1 MSEDDKCIVQRVV
14 IKSVFTSELFD
25 TITNLHTKIESLTA
39 EHRIHGKLTEKILA
53 TMKMDSHVFTALPI
67 AASRAIAYGRPDSLV
82 NDPLAAKFLKGH
94 ENLLHHASA
103 NTEYMTMRCLIGDD
117 LVLKQHGKGVRQVV
131 SLGAGM
137 DSRAFRLD
145 IPGTT
150 FYEVDKP
157 DLFKLKEPLVEDVPL
172 TCSERKTVVGTLG
185 EMNLGESLQNAGF
198 DPSQPTTWLMEGLL
212 PYLTRP
218 IMQSVAEEI
227 GELSAPG
234 SGLWGDSFSKTSV
247 DGGMVFHGVPF
258 ASGWDDYDVLFRT
271 VGFDTSTAMD
281 FAGIWLDRKE
291 RRVKMDQRYVLT
303 PETTRGRQ
311 VCLMVQA
318 YKTK

>member
-1 MSEDDKCIVQRVV
+1 
-14 IKSVFTSELFD
+14 
-25 TITNLHTKIESLTA
+25 
-39 EHRIHGKLTEKILA
+39 
-53 TMKMDSHVFTALPI
+53 MKMDAHVFTALPI

-82 NDPLAAKFLKGH
+82 NDPLAQKFLVGH
-94 ENLLHHASA
+94 EHLLQHASA

-117 LVLKQHGKGVRQVV
+117 LVTKQHSRQGVRQVV

-145 IPGTT
+145 LPDTT

-157 DLFKLKEPLVEDVPL
+157 DLFAFKEPLVEDVPL
-172 TCSERKTVVGTLG
+172 TCAARRTVSGTLG
-185 EMNLGESLQNAGF
+185 EMNLGESLQQAGF
-198 DPSQPTTWLMEGLL
+198 DPQQPTTWLMEGLL

-218 IMQSVAEEI
+218 IMESVAHEI
-227 GELSAPG
+227 GQLSAPG
-234 SGLWGDSFSKTSV
+234 SALWGDSFSKTSV

-258 ASGWDDYDVLFRT
+258 VSGWDDYDDLFRRA
-271 VGFDTSTAMD
+271 GFDESTVMD
-281 FAGIWLDRKE
+281 FAGIWLDRAE
-291 RRVKMDQRYVLT
+291 RRVKMDKRYVLT